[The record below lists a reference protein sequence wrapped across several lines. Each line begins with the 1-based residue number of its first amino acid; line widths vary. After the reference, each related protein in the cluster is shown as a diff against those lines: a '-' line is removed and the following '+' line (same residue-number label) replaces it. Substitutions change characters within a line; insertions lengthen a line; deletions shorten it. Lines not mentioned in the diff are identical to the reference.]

1 MSPPTVRESAEQ
13 AVLISIGAASLT
25 RERAE
30 AAVAELV
37 RKGQMGSEEGAAVVE
52 RLLAR
57 VRGDAASAS
66 GLLGRMEGG
75 VQGLLRE
82 LGVVSRSELEDVQ
95 LRLMEL
101 EHRIKLL
108 EGPPAPLEDDTPV

>member
-1 MSPPTVRESAEQ
+1 MTTVREGLEQ
-13 AVLISIGAASLT
+13 AVLLSIGAAALT

-37 RKGQMGSEEGAAVVE
+37 RKGQVTGEEGAVVVD
-52 RLLAR
+52 RLMAR
-57 VRGDAASAS
+57 VRGEGTVGA
-66 GLLGRMEGG
+66 GIVGKIEGG

-82 LGVVSRSELEDVQ
+82 FGVVTRGELEDVQ

-101 EHRIKLL
+101 EHRISLL
-108 EGPPAPLEDDTPV
+108 EKENTSTG